1 MARAEDVKVKPR
13 SKRAKRIMEKREP
26 KLVEEVKTVLL
37 LHGNKTSQVTK
48 DVLTDIHRLKFREAL
63 KLSRKN
69 DDMKPFEPG
78 GETHLEHL
86 ARKADC
92 GMFVLD
98 SHTKKR
104 PHNLILGRFFDHRV
118 YDLLELG
125 VDKYRAIRE
134 FAAAAA
140 SVQAGNKPCFA
151 FVGEQFESDP
161 DFRLAKSMLLDL
173 FRGRLVESI
182 NLKGVDHVIFVAAM
196 DRKLLLRPYAI
207 RFKKSGTKIP
217 RVELAEMGPEMDL
230 SIRRTRPAAADLE
243 KEAMKRALIHKK
255 KEKNVSRDNLE
266 GKVGRMY
273 VPRQEVETMPLR
285 KMKGLKRD
293 RRETAVAAKAEK
305 KQRSEGAPTPVSV

>member
-1 MARAEDVKVKPR
+1 MAKAEDMKVKPR

-26 KLVEEVKTVLL
+26 KLVEEVKTALL
-37 LHGNKTSQVTK
+37 LHGNKTSQITK
-48 DVLTDIHRLKFREAL
+48 DVLTDIHKLKFREAL

-69 DDMKPFEPG
+69 DDMRPFEPG

-98 SHTKKR
+98 SHSKKR
-104 PHNLILGRFFDHRV
+104 PHNLILGRFFDYRL

-125 VDKYRAIRE
+125 VDKYRGIRE

-151 FVGEQFESDP
+151 FVGEQFESDL
-161 DFRLAKSMLLDL
+161 DFRQAKSMLLDL
-173 FRGRLVESI
+173 FRGRLVENI
-182 NLKGVDHVIFVAAM
+182 NLKGVDHVIFVAAL
-196 DRKLLLRPYAI
+196 DRKLLFRPYAI

-217 RVELAEMGPEMDL
+217 KVELAEMGPQLDL
-230 SIRRTRPAAADLE
+230 ALRRTRPAGTELE
-243 KEAMKRALIHKK
+243 REAMKRAATAKK

-273 VPRQEVETMPLR
+273 VPRQEVDTMPLR
-285 KMKGLKRD
+285 KMKGLKRE
-293 RRETAVAAKAEK
+293 RQQTAATAKADK
-305 KQRSEGAPTPVSV
+305 KQKSESAPTVAE